1 MKKRKIGYVLLY
13 CILAVMWGLLIASLF
28 TGCNIYEKERIEV
41 IRSPVVDV
49 DTLQI
54 PDWENQN

>member
-13 CILAVMWGLLIASLF
+13 CIFAVMWGLLIASLF
-28 TGCNIYEKERIEV
+28 TGCKIYEKERIEV